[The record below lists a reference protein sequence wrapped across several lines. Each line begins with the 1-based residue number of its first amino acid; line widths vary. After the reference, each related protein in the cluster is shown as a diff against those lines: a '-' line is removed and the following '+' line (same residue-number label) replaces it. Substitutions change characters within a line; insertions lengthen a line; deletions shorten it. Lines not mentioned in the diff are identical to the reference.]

1 MSNSAFAGLIDDL
14 KAVDGETE
22 TMAKALNE
30 ADAKGGADED
40 DAKIREAAGEGDD
53 DDDAKGG
60 ADAGGDE
67 GGEGETSMA
76 KSFMIRLEDGTE
88 VEAVDGGELLKSMIA
103 RVERNEADTK
113 SALEAAVAVIKNQG
127 ELLKSMAERMDRIGN
142 KPVQRKA
149 VLSVNE
155 KPAETLAKSQDGGG
169 TISSA
174 ELMAKAL
181 SAQVA
186 GRVSGIDIAVAEQQ
200 IAQGRQPSDAFVRA
214 VLAE

>member
-1 MSNSAFAGLIDDL
+1 MSNSAFAGLLDDL
-14 KAVDGETE
+14 KAVDGDTE

-30 ADAKGGADED
+30 ADAKGADED

-53 DDDAKGG
+53 DDKGDAD
-60 ADAGGDE
+60 ADAGADE
-67 GGEGETSMA
+67 GGEGEASMA
-76 KSFMIRLEDGTE
+76 KSFMLKLEDGTE
-88 VEAVDGGELLKSMIA
+88 VEAVDGGSLLKSMIA
-103 RVERNEADTK
+103 RVERNEQDTK
-113 SALEAAVAVIKNQG
+113 SALEAAVAVIKGQG

-155 KPAETLAKSQDGGG
+155 KPAETLAKSQDAGG

-181 SAQVA
+181 TAQVA